1 MASQGSDEKDG
12 AGTSS
17 TRVASSSGSLPS
29 PITAHKSTPPP
40 PKPSALRSIPP
51 PPKVPTKPRSEPPR
65 ASLAEKN
72 TSIFGVAVRDVARL
86 REVAAVVVRH
96 GFGEFV
102 LRMPFAS
109 ALLGRELV
117 TRKESI
123 QGTAPERFAHLLGEL
138 GPTYIKLGQVLSM
151 RSDLLPREYIEALSK
166 LQDKA
171 PEITFEEVKAQ
182 IEKGLGRP
190 MDEVFVE
197 LDPEPLATASIGQ
210 THRGKTKDGRDVAV
224 KVQRPGI
231 DAVMRGDLDL
241 LWLAAKGLEAS
252 IDELALVMPSAIV
265 AEFEKS
271 LLRELNFTAELAN
284 LVTMDRLVRNV
295 GEKVVVPKPIA
306 ELSCRTVLT
315 MEFFEGKPVRTLEP
329 GTEASKRAI
338 EVIVK
343 TMCQGVFVDGFFHGD
358 PHAGNIL
365 VGEDG
370 TLCFLDLGLVGT
382 LSPEQRDDLVTLVL
396 GTIMNDASTVCRVL
410 LKIGTPTERIDI
422 GELKADITR
431 VRAQYVMVSALKDVD
446 TERFIEEFVNATRK
460 YKVRLATEYSVL
472 AKAAGTIEGM
482 VRSLYPDLDFIP
494 LIKPYVERVFADRFE
509 PQKAITEALGGAT
522 GMMSLARTLPTHLDQ
537 ILHDLETGNMQVRP
551 RMPELER
558 LPSLLHDSATRIGV
572 AVFAASMSMAA
583 AMVVPDG
590 YEHPMEWVK
599 IGLFFLFAI
608 SATAGWAVVWFW
620 HWLGRG
626 ISLPVGAFLK
636 LLRRG

>member
-1 MASQGSDEKDG
+1 MRPPA
-12 AGTSS
+12 S
-17 TRVASSSGSLPS
+17 TRPGLS
-29 PITAHKSTPPP
+29 
-40 PKPSALRSIPP
+40 
-51 PPKVPTKPRSEPPR
+51 SEPSKSAHARSRPPA
-65 ASLAEKN
+65 ASEAKTTFL
-72 TSIFGVAVRDVARL
+72 GVAVRDVARL

-102 LRMPFAS
+102 LRMPFAAS
-109 ALLGRELV
+109 LLGKELV
-117 TRKESI
+117 ARRETF

-151 RSDLLPREYIEALSK
+151 RSDLLPREYVEALSH
-166 LQDKA
+166 LQDGA
-171 PEITFEEVKAQ
+171 PEIPFDDVRSV
-182 IEKGLGRP
+182 IERGLGRP
-190 MDEVFVE
+190 LEEVFAE
-197 LDPEPLATASIGQ
+197 LDPVPLATASIGQ
-210 THRGKTKDGRDVAV
+210 THRGRTKDGRSVAV

-241 LWLAAKGLEAS
+241 LWLAAKGLEGS
-252 IDELALVMPSAIV
+252 IEELKLVMPSAII
-265 AEFEKS
+265 AEFEKG

-284 LVTMDRLVRNV
+284 LVTMARLVKNV
-295 GEKVVVPKPIA
+295 GERVVVPEPLP

-315 MEFFEGKPVRTLEP
+315 MEFFEGRPVRSLEP
-329 GTEASKRAI
+329 RSPEARRAI
-338 EVIVK
+338 EAIVK

-396 GTIMNDASTVCRVL
+396 GTIVNDASTVARVL
-410 LKIGTPTERIDI
+410 LKIGTPTERVDI

-431 VRAQYVMVSALKDVD
+431 VRSEYVMVSALADVD
-446 TERFIEEFVNATRK
+446 TQRFIEELVNATRK

-482 VRSLYPDLDFIP
+482 VRALYPDLDFIP
-494 LIKPYVERVFADRFE
+494 LIKPYVERVFADRWE
-509 PQKAITEALGGAT
+509 PQKMLTEALGGAT
-522 GMMSLARTLPTHLDQ
+522 GMASLARTLPTHLDQ
-537 ILHDLETGNMQVRP
+537 ILHDLETGNVQVRP

-572 AVFAASMSMAA
+572 AVFAASMTMAS
-583 AMVVPDG
+583 AMVVPDA
-590 YEHPMEWVK
+590 YEHTMQWVK
-599 IGLFFLFAI
+599 LGLFFAFAA

-626 ISLPVGAFLK
+626 VSLPIGAILK
-636 LLRRG
+636 FLRRG

>member
-1 MASQGSDEKDG
+1 MA
-12 AGTSS
+12 A
-17 TRVASSSGSLPS
+17 
-29 PITAHKSTPPP
+29 P
-40 PKPSALRSIPP
+40 PKSQSATDAKTTPFL
-51 PPKVPTKPRSEPPR
+51 
-65 ASLAEKN
+65 
-72 TSIFGVAVRDVARL
+72 GVAVRDVARL
-86 REVAAVVVRH
+86 REVAGVVVRH

-102 LRMPFAS
+102 LRMPFAAS
-109 ALLGRELV
+109 LLGRELV
-117 TRKESI
+117 SRKDTF

-151 RSDLLPREYIEALSK
+151 RSDLLPREYIEALSH
-166 LQDKA
+166 LQDGA
-171 PEITFEEVKAQ
+171 PEIPFDDVKAV

-190 MDEVFVE
+190 VEEVFAE
-197 LDPEPLATASIGQ
+197 LEPEALATASIGQ
-210 THRGKTKDGRDVAV
+210 THRGKTKEGKIVAV

-231 DAVMRGDLDL
+231 DTVMRGDLDL

-252 IDELALVMPSAIV
+252 IDELKLVMPSAIV
-265 AEFEKS
+265 AEFEKG

-284 LVTMDRLVRNV
+284 LVTMDRLIGNV
-295 GEKVVVPKPIA
+295 GDKVVVPRPIP

-329 GTEASKRAI
+329 GSEAARKAI
-338 EVIVK
+338 ETIVK

-370 TLCFLDLGLVGT
+370 TLCFLDLGLVGS

-410 LKIGTPTERIDI
+410 LKIGTATERVDI

-446 TERFIEEFVNATRK
+446 TERFIEEFIAATRK

-482 VRSLYPDLDFIP
+482 VRALYPDLDFIP
-494 LIKPYVERVFADRFE
+494 LIRPYVERVFADRFE
-509 PQKAITEALGGAT
+509 PTKMVTEALGGAT
-522 GMMSLARTLPTHLDQ
+522 GMMSLARTLPTHFDQ
-537 ILHDLETGNMQVRP
+537 ILHDLETGNLQVRP

-558 LPSLLHDSATRIGV
+558 LPDLLHDSATRIGV
-572 AVFAASMSMAA
+572 AVFAASMSIAS

-599 IGLFFLFAI
+599 IALFFLFAI

-626 ISLPVGAFLK
+626 VNLPIGA
-636 LLRRG
+636 LLSFFRRGS

>member
-1 MASQGSDEKDG
+1 MA
-12 AGTSS
+12 
-17 TRVASSSGSLPS
+17 
-29 PITAHKSTPPP
+29 TPPG
-40 PKPSALRSIPP
+40 KNEKVRTIPP
-51 PPKVPTKPRSEPPR
+51 PPLASSPGSLKSPTGPLKTVKAVSRVERR
-65 ASLAEKN
+65 APADAKN

-86 REVAAVVVRH
+86 REVAGVVVRH

-109 ALLGRELV
+109 ALLGHELV
-117 TRKESI
+117 SRKETF

-171 PEITFEEVKAQ
+171 PEITFEEVKRV
-182 IEKGLGRP
+182 IEQGLGRP
-190 MDEVFVE
+190 VEEVFAE
-197 LDPEPLATASIGQ
+197 LEPEPLATASIGQ
-210 THRGKTKDGRDVAV
+210 THRGKTKEGVVVAV

-241 LWLAAKGLEAS
+241 LWLAAKGFEAS
-252 IDELALVMPSAIV
+252 IDELNLLMPSAIV
-265 AEFEKS
+265 AEFETS

-295 GEKVVVPKPIA
+295 GEKVVVPKPLA

-329 GTEASKRAI
+329 KSVQARRAV

-343 TMCQGVFVDGFFHGD
+343 AMCQGVFVDGFFHGD

-410 LKIGTPTERIDI
+410 LKIGTATERIDI
-422 GELKADITR
+422 GDLKADITR

-446 TERFIEEFVNATRK
+446 TERFIEEFIAATRK

-482 VRSLYPDLDFIP
+482 IRSLHPDLDFIP
-494 LIKPYVERVFADRFE
+494 LIKPYVERVFVDRFE
-509 PQKAITEALGGAT
+509 PQKAIAEALGGAT

-551 RMPELER
+551 RMPELEQ

-572 AVFAASMSMAA
+572 AVFAASMSIAS

-608 SATAGWAVVWFW
+608 AATSGWAVVWFW

-626 ISLPVGAFLK
+626 FSLPIGGLLR

>member
-1 MASQGSDEKDG
+1 MASPPSTQS
-12 AGTSS
+12 GTTS
-17 TRVASSSGSLPS
+17 TQPA
-29 PITAHKSTPPP
+29 TD
-40 PKPSALRSIPP
+40 
-51 PPKVPTKPRSEPPR
+51 TKT
-65 ASLAEKN
+65 
-72 TSIFGVAVRDVARL
+72 TSFLGVAVRDVARL
-86 REVAAVVVRH
+86 REVAGVVVRH

-102 LRMPFAS
+102 LRMPFAAS
-109 ALLGRELV
+109 LLGRELV
-117 TRKESI
+117 SRKDTF

-151 RSDLLPREYIEALSK
+151 RSDLLPREYIEALSH
-166 LQDKA
+166 LQDGA
-171 PEITFEEVKAQ
+171 PEIAFEDVKAV

-190 MDEVFVE
+190 VEEVFAE
-197 LDPEPLATASIGQ
+197 LEPEALATASIGQ
-210 THRGKTKDGRDVAV
+210 THRGKTKDGKVVAV

-252 IDELALVMPSAIV
+252 IDELKLVMPSAIV
-265 AEFEKS
+265 AEFEKG

-284 LVTMDRLVRNV
+284 LVTMDRLIGNV
-295 GEKVVVPKPIA
+295 GDKVVVPTPIP

-329 GTEASKRAI
+329 GSEAARKAI
-338 EVIVK
+338 ETIVK

-370 TLCFLDLGLVGT
+370 TLCFLDLGLVGS

-410 LKIGTPTERIDI
+410 LKIGTATERIDI

-446 TERFIEEFVNATRK
+446 TQRFIEEFIAATRK
-460 YKVRLATEYSVL
+460 YKVRLAIEYSVL

-482 VRSLYPDLDFIP
+482 VRALYPDLDFIP
-494 LIKPYVERVFADRFE
+494 LIRPYVERVFADRFE
-509 PQKAITEALGGAT
+509 PTKMVTEALGGAT
-522 GMMSLARTLPTHLDQ
+522 GMMSLARTLPTHFDQ
-537 ILHDLETGNMQVRP
+537 ILHDLETGNLQVRP

-558 LPSLLHDSATRIGV
+558 LPDLLHDSATRIGV
-572 AVFAASMSMAA
+572 AVFAASMSIAS

-599 IGLFFLFAI
+599 VALFFVFAI
-608 SATAGWAVVWFW
+608 SAVAGWAVVWFW

-626 ISLPVGAFLK
+626 VNLPIGA
-636 LLRRG
+636 LLSFFRRGS

>member
-1 MASQGSDEKDG
+1 MASPGHDDPTD
-12 AGTSS
+12 APV
-17 TRVASSSGSLPS
+17 RPPPARASVR
-29 PITAHKSTPPP
+29 PP
-40 PKPSALRSIPP
+40 PKPAQPP
-51 PPKVPTKPRSEPPR
+51 RPRSEPPPKKGAKN
-65 ASLAEKN
+65 ASIL
-72 TSIFGVAVRDVARL
+72 GVAVRDVARL

-102 LRMPFAS
+102 LKMPFAS
-109 ALLGRELV
+109 ALLGARGVGRELV
-117 TRKESI
+117 TRKETF
-123 QGTAPERFAHLLGEL
+123 QGPAPERFAHLLGEL

-171 PEITFEEVKAQ
+171 PEIPFDDVKAV
-182 IEKGLGRP
+182 IEAGLGCP
-190 MDEVFVE
+190 LDEVFAE
-197 LDPEPLATASIGQ
+197 LDPTPLATASIGQ
-210 THRGKTKDGRDVAV
+210 THRGRTKDGKVVAV

-252 IDELALVMPSAIV
+252 IDELKLVMPSAIV
-265 AEFEKS
+265 AEFEKG

-284 LVTMDRLVRNV
+284 LVTMDRLIRTGGQAGV
-295 GEKVVVPKPIA
+295 GAKVVVPKPLP

-315 MEFFEGKPVRTLEP
+315 MEFFEGKPVRALEP
-329 GTEASKRAI
+329 RSEAARHAI
-338 EVIVK
+338 EAIVK

-365 VGEDG
+365 VGADG

-472 AKAAGTIEGM
+472 AKAAGTIEGL
-482 VRSLYPDLDFIP
+482 VRALYPDLDFIP

-509 PQKAITEALGGAT
+509 PTKAITEALGGAT

-537 ILHDLETGNMQVRP
+537 ILHDLETGNVQVRP
-551 RMPELER
+551 RMPELEQ

-572 AVFAASMSMAA
+572 AIFAASMSIAA

-599 IGLFFLFAI
+599 IALFFVFAV

-626 ISLPVGAFLK
+626 VSLPVGAFLK

>member
-1 MASQGSDEKDG
+1 MA
-12 AGTSS
+12 
-17 TRVASSSGSLPS
+17 
-29 PITAHKSTPPP
+29 TPPG
-40 PKPSALRSIPP
+40 KNEKVRTIPP
-51 PPKVPTKPRSEPPR
+51 PPLASSPGSVKSPTSPIKTVKAVSRVERREPA
-65 ASLAEKN
+65 ASKN

-86 REVAAVVVRH
+86 REVAGVVVRH

-117 TRKESI
+117 SRKETF

-171 PEITFEEVKAQ
+171 PEITFEEVKRV
-182 IEKGLGRP
+182 IEQGLGRP
-190 MDEVFVE
+190 VDEVFAE
-197 LDPEPLATASIGQ
+197 LEPEPLATASIGQ
-210 THRGKTKDGRDVAV
+210 THRGKTKEGVVVAV

-252 IDELALVMPSAIV
+252 IDELNLLMPSAIV

-295 GEKVVVPKPIA
+295 GEKVVVPKPLA

-315 MEFFEGKPVRTLEP
+315 MEFFEGKPVRALEP
-329 GTEASKRAI
+329 KSVQARRAV

-343 TMCQGVFVDGFFHGD
+343 AMCQGVFVDGFFHGD

-410 LKIGTPTERIDI
+410 LKIGTATERIDI
-422 GELKADITR
+422 GDLKADITR

-446 TERFIEEFVNATRK
+446 TERFIEEFIAATRK

-482 VRSLYPDLDFIP
+482 IRSLHPDLDFIP
-494 LIKPYVERVFADRFE
+494 LIKPYVERVFVDRFE
-509 PQKAITEALGGAT
+509 PQKAIAEALGGAT

-551 RMPELER
+551 RMPELEQ

-572 AVFAASMSMAA
+572 AVFAASMSIAS

-608 SATAGWAVVWFW
+608 AATSGWAVVWFW

-626 ISLPVGAFLK
+626 FSLPIGGLLR